1 MNQARRHLQVAQV
14 HHLQAV
20 HSAADSAQLKG
31 KKISEAIAWA
41 KENRR
46 TYSWNITS
54 GGNDAVV
61 TQITDDGQNI
71 SFTASA
77 DQ

>member
-1 MNQARRHLQVAQV
+1 SS
-14 HHLQAV
+14 
-20 HSAADSAQLKG
+20 SAADSAQLKG